1 MKPRAEKRVIG
12 LLPADARKMLKK
24 AAETPVTGA
33 DPLART
39 KAIDRAAA
47 IIKARY
53 PEYFRKE

>member
-1 MKPRAEKRVIG
+1 MKQQAEKRVIG
-12 LLPADARKMLKK
+12 MLPADARAMLKK
-24 AAETPVTGA
+24 AAETHITKA
-33 DPLART
+33 DSLARI